1 MDDIILD
8 QDRRKKSIS
17 NYSCA
22 TQDTHELFHNFQ
34 LATLLVQVHL
44 EAPAVAPTFLSLTVS
59 ALVGS
64 TDTPLLATVVPET
77 AFSVHMLNIIR
88 LFLLFQR
95 PLPIIE
101 K

>member
-1 MDDIILD
+1 MDDKFWIKID
-8 QDRRKKSIS
+8 GKNQFPITVVPHMTPMS
-17 NYSCA
+17 
-22 TQDTHELFHNFQ
+22 FHNFQ

-77 AFSVHMLNIIR
+77 AFSVQMINIIR

-101 K
+101 Q

>member
-22 TQDTHELFHNFQ
+22 TKDTHELFHNFQ

-77 AFSVHMLNIIR
+77 AFSVQMLNIIR